1 MAASPSPIVPASLL
15 SEILSWRCEGAIDMD
30 VITRLHQRT
39 VPIGYNPHPWKPGKF
54 TMTILMIIVNFNY
67 VIGKKEDRTDMLRSI
82 LAQMEYQY
90 WVREWDEG
98 VPFRTYM
105 YVPEVHH
112 ITQPFLERMV
122 MFSRCVCMYTLLCVY
137 YNIIR
142 TL

>member
-15 SEILSWRCEGAIDMD
+15 SEILSWRCEGATDMD
-30 VITRLHQRT
+30 VITRLRQRT
-39 VPIGYNPHPWKPGKF
+39 VPTGYNPHPWKPGRF
-54 TMTILMIIVNFNY
+54 AMTILMIIVTFNY

-90 WVREWDEG
+90 RVREWDEKG

-112 ITQPFLERMV
+112 ITQEPFLEREDEGHV
-122 MFSRCVCMYTLLCVY
+122 FKVCVHVYSIMCV
-137 YNIIR
+137 
-142 TL
+142 L